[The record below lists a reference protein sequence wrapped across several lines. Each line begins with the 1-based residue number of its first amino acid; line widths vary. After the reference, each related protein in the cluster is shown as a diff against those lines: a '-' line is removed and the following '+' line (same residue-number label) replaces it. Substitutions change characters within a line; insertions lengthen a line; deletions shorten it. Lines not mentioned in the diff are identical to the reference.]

1 MCFPILKFLGHVS
14 KLEIYSML
22 LSKRDEEKKI
32 LEKYAEAEFVGE
44 ILALGT

>member
-1 MCFPILKFLGHVS
+1 
-14 KLEIYSML
+14 ML